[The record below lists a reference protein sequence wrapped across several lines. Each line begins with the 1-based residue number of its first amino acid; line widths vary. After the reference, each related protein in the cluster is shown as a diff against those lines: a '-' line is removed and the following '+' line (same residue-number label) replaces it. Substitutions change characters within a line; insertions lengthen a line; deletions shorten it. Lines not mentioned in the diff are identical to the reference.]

1 MQKLT
6 VAVTWIAIKIEEQTK
21 LAWLTD
27 VAMVFHVLQQR
38 EESDRA
44 SLPSPDSEE
53 FVKLKAEICSTYEM
67 GVFDALGFICH
78 VDHPHKLTSNIP
90 GLIFYDKEMKRDE
103 IPEGL
108 LQVCSSNFVL
118 AEQHGVWLL
127 VSLRLSVNKCVTCVD
142 VCRRRGALQTTLCK
156 YPYAYA
162 SAR

>member
-1 MQKLT
+1 MLTPSPLANSLLQNCCVVQKLT

-27 VAMVFHVLQQR
+27 VTMVFHVLQQR
-38 EESDRA
+38 EDGKRSITLVNPED
-44 SLPSPDSEE
+44 EE
-53 FVKLKAEICSTYEM
+53 FVKLKSEICSRFEM

-108 LQVCSSNFVL
+108 LQVRCTHL
-118 AEQHGVWLL
+118 PLCLH
-127 VSLRLSVNKCVTCVD
+127 
-142 VCRRRGALQTTLCK
+142 GALCLF
-156 YPYAYA
+156 
-162 SAR
+162 